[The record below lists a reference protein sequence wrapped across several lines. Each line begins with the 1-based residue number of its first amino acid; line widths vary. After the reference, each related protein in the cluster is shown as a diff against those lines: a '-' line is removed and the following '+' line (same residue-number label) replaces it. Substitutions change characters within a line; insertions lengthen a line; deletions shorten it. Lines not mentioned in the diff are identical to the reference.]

1 MKKII
6 IFVVVWALLIAGGRF
21 AVLRI
26 LDQKSNE
33 AFATLHQLSTM
44 LGMPVKIKY
53 RKVFVDLDGSIGFQG
68 VRVRIPQTGYTKIDR
83 ISYSNGSLPNL
94 TRLLWHVS
102 RISQAESAT
111 ERETR
116 TKNLF
121 SSTALWRQQIIRSE
135 GVVGF
140 ANGIEICGARFT
152 GTVLTAP
159 VNAEFRWD
167 ANKDTSDGVVKFTAE
182 LPGLADYEFMISA
195 AMMDLPGLS
204 SIDGVSRSSTR
215 DSTMPFE
222 LTQVVEDLSIIT
234 AITNHCVEQRGGSP
248 EDIRQV
254 AIQELNESMEKQT
267 NLDDESILQVLAG
280 LEQSWMEPGVLKMT
294 GVFDAETGGYEQF
307 DPVTFNGTNVNTNRV
322 ISQVRS
328 TTSGAQKR
336 KKENVES
343 ANEKKKKPTSTQ
355 LRWVARPVAEL
366 QMYVDNKVRITSVTG
381 KVQSGRLAEVDEKRY
396 LVTIR
401 AGSGEYGSYAP
412 IKNIGKLEVWGR
424 NN

>member
-68 VRVRIPQTGYTKIDR
+68 VRVRSPQTGYTKIDR
-83 ISYSNGSLPNL
+83 ISYSNGSLLNL

-195 AMMDLPGLS
+195 AMIDLPGLS

-215 DSTMPFE
+215 DSTMSFE

-254 AIQELNESMEKQT
+254 AIQALNESMEKQT

-280 LEQSWMEPGVLKMT
+280 LEQSWMEPGVLKIT
-294 GVFDAETGGYEQF
+294 GVFDVETGGYEQF
-307 DPVTFNGTNVNTNRV
+307 DPVTFNGTNVNTSRV
-322 ISQVRS
+322 RNQVRS
-328 TTSGAQKR
+328 TTSGTQKR
-336 KKENVES
+336 QKENVES
-343 ANEKKKKPTSTQ
+343 ANEKKEKSSRIE

-366 QMYVDNKVRITSVTG
+366 PMYVDNKVRITSVTG

-412 IKNIGKLEVWGR
+412 IKKIGKLEVWGEK
-424 NN
+424 

>member
-6 IFVVVWALLIAGGRF
+6 IFVVVWALLLVGGRF
-21 AVLRI
+21 AAFRI

-33 AFATLHQLSTM
+33 AFATLHQFSTM

-53 RKVFVDLDGSIGFQG
+53 RKVFVDLDGSIGFEG
-68 VRVRIPQTGYTKIDR
+68 VRINSPQTGYTKIDR
-83 ISYSNGSLPNL
+83 ISYSNGSLLNL

-121 SSTALWRQQIIRSE
+121 SSSALWRQQIIRTE

-140 ANGIEICGARFT
+140 ATGIEICGAKFM

-182 LPGLADYEFMISA
+182 LPGLADYEFMVSA

-215 DSTMPFE
+215 DSTMSFE
-222 LTQVVEDLSIIT
+222 LTQVVEDLSTIT
-234 AITNHCVEQRGGSP
+234 AITNHCAEQRGGSP

-280 LEQSWMEPGVLKMT
+280 LEQSWMEPGVLKIT
-294 GVFDAETGGYEQF
+294 GVFDSETGGYEQF
-307 DPVTFNGTNVNTNRV
+307 DPVTFNGTIVNTSRV
-322 ISQVRS
+322 INQVRS
-328 TTSGAQKR
+328 TTSAAPTSQ
-336 KKENVES
+336 KENVES
-343 ANEKKKKPTSTQ
+343 ANDKKEKPTGIQS
-355 LRWVARPVAEL
+355 RWVARPVAEL
-366 QMYVDNKVRITSVTG
+366 PTYVDSKVRITSVAGNVKT
-381 KVQSGRLAEVDEKRY
+381 GRLSKVDYGRY
-396 LVTIR
+396 SVIQKI
-401 AGSGEYGSYAP
+401 GSGEYGSYEDIEK
-412 IKNIGKLEVWGR
+412 IKKLEVWEDK
-424 NN
+424 

>member
-6 IFVVVWALLIAGGRF
+6 IFVVVWVFLIVGGRF
-21 AVLRI
+21 AALRI

-68 VRVRIPQTGYTKIDR
+68 VRVRSPQTGYTKIDR
-83 ISYSNGSLPNL
+83 ISYSNGGLLNL

-121 SSTALWRQQIIRSE
+121 SSTGLWRQQIIRSE

-140 ANGIEICGARFT
+140 ATGIEMCGARFT

-182 LPGLADYEFMISA
+182 LPGLADYEFMVSA

-215 DSTMPFE
+215 DSTMSFE

-234 AITNHCVEQRGGSP
+234 AITNHCAEQRGGSP

-280 LEQSWMEPGVLKMT
+280 LEQSWMESGVLKIT

-307 DPVTFNGTNVNTNRV
+307 DPVTFNGTNVNTSRV
-322 ISQVRS
+322 LNQVRS
-328 TTSGAQKR
+328 TTSGTQKR
-336 KKENVES
+336 QKENVES
-343 ANEKKKKPTSTQ
+343 ANEKKGKSSRIE

-366 QMYVDNKVRITSVTG
+366 PMYVDNKVRITSVTG

-412 IKNIGKLEVWGR
+412 IKNIGKLEVWGEK
-424 NN
+424 